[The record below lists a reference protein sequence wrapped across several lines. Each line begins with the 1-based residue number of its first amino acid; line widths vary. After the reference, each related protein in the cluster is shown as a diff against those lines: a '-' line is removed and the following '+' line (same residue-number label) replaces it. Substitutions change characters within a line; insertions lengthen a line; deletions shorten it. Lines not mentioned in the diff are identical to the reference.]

1 MFNNKL
7 KNNFK
12 QQENGY
18 IVVETTV
25 VFMLFVLFVT
35 SILSLVNIITLQTRI
50 HYALTQTAITI
61 SIYSYTLEAAGVDD
75 ALKSIDSESKKI
87 RKPAQEIASDID
99 SVMKAINDLSLKRI
113 YDDGMAAADRIF
125 DFGQDIMDD
134 PEAFMQAMLNF
145 GVSAGGSFLL
155 EQLARPLVG
164 RYLSNGRMTGDEY
177 LRSVNVVGGLNG
189 LSFSPDLSFGDYS
202 VLLDADGNVRLVV
215 TYEVEYKFGILPLP
229 FSPVLRI
236 TQSAVTK
243 SWLGGSGNGYR

>member
-1 MFNNKL
+1 MR
-7 KNNFK
+7 KNNVK

-25 VFMLFVLFVT
+25 AFMLFVLLVT

-50 HYALTQTAITI
+50 HYALTQAAITI

-75 ALKSIDSESKKI
+75 ALQSIDHESKKI
-87 RKPAQEIASDID
+87 RKPAGEIAADIN
-99 SVMKAINDLSLKRI
+99 SVINGINDLAFDRI

-134 PEAFMQAMLNF
+134 PKAFTQAMLNS

-155 EQLARPLVG
+155 EQLARPLIG
-164 RYLSNGRMTGDEY
+164 RYLSNGSMTGDEY

-189 LSFSPDLSFGDYS
+189 LSFSPDLSFGDHS
-202 VLLDADGNVRLVV
+202 VLLDEYGNVRLVV
-215 TYEVEYKFGILPLP
+215 TYAVEYRFGILPLP
-229 FSPVLRI
+229 FNPVLKI